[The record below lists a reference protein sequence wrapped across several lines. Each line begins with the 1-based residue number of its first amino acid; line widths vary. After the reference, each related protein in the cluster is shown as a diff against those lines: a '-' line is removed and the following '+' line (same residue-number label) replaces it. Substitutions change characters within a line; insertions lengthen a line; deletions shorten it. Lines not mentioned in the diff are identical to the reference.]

1 MDRNGEREREKRKL
15 GMGVKVW
22 PSYHLNLSLK
32 QIMLKEQSSIILF
45 SNLQT
50 FYG

>member
-22 PSYHLNLSLK
+22 PSYHLNLSF
-32 QIMLKEQSSIILF
+32 QQIILKN
-45 SNLQT
+45 SLL
-50 FYG
+50 